1 MTQEDF
7 AINLDTLPKLVLN
20 EDKGRALLKHM
31 LTVDAFKQG
40 VLALKLASLQH
51 HCEAHLE
58 IKLPTWFGPEKAGTT
73 REQVNRLTKEFPNIG
88 IVWEKLSLQIDR
100 HLFLFFTA
108 YASQL
113 DNLTDEDNKDFVD
126 CGVYDSQAV
135 EVAAAAFVA
144 HGIGASASRKFGT
157 DPIRTLIGSAKAAI
171 ASQGHYK
178 IVLENYVKD
187 TLGRD
192 DYGKGTIYNP

>member
-1 MTQEDF
+1 MTHDDF
-7 AINLDTLPKLVLN
+7 AIDVEALPKLVLN
-20 EDKGRALLKHM
+20 EEKGRALLKH
-31 LTVDAFKQG
+31 LLKLDAFKSA
-40 VLALKLASLQH
+40 VFALKMASLQH

-58 IKLPTWFGPEKAGTT
+58 FNLPSWFGATKEASP
-73 REQVNRLTKEFPNIG
+73 REQINRLTKEYPNIG

-113 DNLTDEDNKDFVD
+113 DNLTDEDNAEFVD

-144 HGIGASASRKFGT
+144 HGIGASANRKFND
-157 DPIRTLIGSAKAAI
+157 DPMRTVIGMAKAVH
-171 ASQGHYK
+171 ASTQHHK
-178 IVLENYVKD
+178 IVLEKVVQDAFGIDN
-187 TLGRD
+187 
-192 DYGKGTIYNP
+192 YGKGTIYNP